1 MAREYGRMEYYRTNE
16 VAVLKVEPV
25 QLVARLLRI
34 HYVLIDHER
43 CAFGIR
49 RDALP
54 NLAEDD
60 VG

>member
-1 MAREYGRMEYYRTNE
+1 MEYYRTNE